1 MAFIRTVPES
11 EAEGLLRRI
20 YDDAVKRVGKVFEV
34 VKLSSLRPEI
44 LRSWLAHYQVLM
56 IGETALARRAKEMVA
71 VAVSAANLCDY

>member
-20 YDDAVKRVGKVFEV
+20 YEDAVRRAGKVYQV
-34 VKLSSLRPEI
+34 VKISSLRPEI
-44 LRSWLAHYQVLM
+44 LRAWLAHYQVLM
-56 IGETALARRAKEMVA
+56 LGPTTLPRREKEMIA